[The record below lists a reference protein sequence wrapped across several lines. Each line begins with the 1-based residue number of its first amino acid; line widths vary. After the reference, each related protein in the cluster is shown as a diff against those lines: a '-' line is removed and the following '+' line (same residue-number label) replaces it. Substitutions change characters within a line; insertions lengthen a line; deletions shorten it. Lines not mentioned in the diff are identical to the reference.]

1 MLIKALAPRLRRQAG
16 PPRSIIPAMKG
27 RAFGG
32 IAVALAGTCLLIGA
46 CGRST
51 SPTGS
56 TGNGSAG
63 AGQLLPCKPADEKK
77 QGSTTPA
84 PCVSINVEK
93 QIQDNLKYL
102 NRLSPQ
108 PTDVAALQGA
118 ASDLNQ
124 VFQAL
129 RDKGLYDAA
138 SVQQTVGTKS
148 SLAGARVR
156 APVTERLFTT
166 HPTVV
171 VFLEHR
177 SACLIGEH
185 GPERSVV
192 NVVGQIADGGCEAV
206 YGH

>member
-1 MLIKALAPRLRRQAG
+1 MR
-16 PPRSIIPAMKG
+16 G
-27 RAFGG
+27 RTFSG
-32 IAVALAGTCLLIGA
+32 IAVALAGTCLLVGA
-46 CGRST
+46 CGRSI

-56 TGNGSAG
+56 TVNESAG
-63 AGQLLPCKPADEKK
+63 TGQLLPCKPADEKT
-77 QGSTTPA
+77 QDSTTPA
-84 PCVSINVEK
+84 PCVSLNVEK

-118 ASDLNQ
+118 AFDLNQ
-124 VFQAL
+124 VFQGL
-129 RDKGLYDAA
+129 RDKGLYDTA

-148 SLAGARVR
+148 SLTGARVR

-171 VFLEHR
+171 VFLQRR

-185 GPERSVV
+185 GPEQSVV
-192 NVVGQIADGGCEAV
+192 SVVGQIADGGCE
-206 YGH
+206 